1 MVTGLKWLMVYL
13 YFVSQL
19 VPVARRLREDLLCFL
34 VSVCDWLAPELLGSQ
49 RGRNVA
55 KDMADESWSLLP

>member
-1 MVTGLKWLMVYL
+1 MVMGLKWVMVYRYL
-13 YFVSQL
+13 VNQL
-19 VPVARRLREDLLCFL
+19 VAVARRLREDLLCFL

-55 KDMADESWSLLP
+55 KDMAEECWSLLP